1 MSAADDRVARS
12 AFSGRIQP
20 ISRRRQL
27 AVLPHR
33 LWSDDEWQR
42 IQLGYLAK
50 DMDEKWNLFAEGSVV
65 FLHRSWT
72 GLGVFEVTFAP
83 ADDGGWRISQAVV
96 RRERFDAIRRL
107 ISRGS
112 RHDDE
117 FYCRVL
123 ESVLSTVASA
133 NRPENSE

>member
-1 MSAADDRVARS
+1 MSADGRVARS
-12 AFSGRIQP
+12 AFDGRIQP

-27 AVLPHR
+27 TVLPHK

-42 IQLGYLAK
+42 IQLGYLAR
-50 DMDEKWNLFAEGSVV
+50 DMDEKWNVFAEESVV

-72 GLGVFEVTFAP
+72 GLGVFEVTFVSAE
-83 ADDGGWRISQAVV
+83 DGGWRISQAVV

-107 ISRGS
+107 ISRGT
-112 RHDDE
+112 RDDDE
-117 FYCRVL
+117 FNCQVL